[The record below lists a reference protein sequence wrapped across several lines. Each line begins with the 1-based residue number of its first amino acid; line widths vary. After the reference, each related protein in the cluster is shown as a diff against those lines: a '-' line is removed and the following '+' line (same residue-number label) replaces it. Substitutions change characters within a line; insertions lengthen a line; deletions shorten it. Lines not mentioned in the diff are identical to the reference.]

1 MPFRL
6 EELEMGPSR
15 SLNKMGLAKKQTLKN
30 ELGHSRYTPLG
41 GCLGGHTYAKQKRTW
56 RHHVNTCENWV
67 SKGGVN
73 NTKKLTCNE
82 WVGRG
87 GGWSVTLVTSTI
99 RCDILSVNSF
109 FSMYYN
115 VVKLFCIQVR
125 FRTCT
130 VSYSPTLGRYPQD
143 LYLSPTPSRMFWS
156 CRPKISL
163 PLLTLR
169 VYHLGIQ
176 GQ

>member
-1 MPFRL
+1 MS
-6 EELEMGPSR
+6 G
-15 SLNKMGLAKKQTLKN
+15 K
-30 ELGHSRYTPLG
+30 
-41 GCLGGHTYAKQKRTW
+41 
-56 RHHVNTCENWV
+56 
-67 SKGGVN
+67 
-73 NTKKLTCNE
+73 
-82 WVGRG
+82 GRG

-115 VVKLFCIQVR
+115 VLKLFCIQVR

-130 VSYSPTLGRYPQD
+130 VSYSPTLGRCPQD

-169 VYHLGIQ
+169 VYHLGIH
-176 GQ
+176 GQPKVRLLQFTGISENDNIIDCNKNDNIIDRIQSKGNFNISPLAPLWHSM